1 MNPKNPTFDPN
12 RRKFLGQCCAAVSAT
27 GMLSTLAQLRMMGA
41 VASADNGGSV
51 VIVDDVPSEALRR
64 LAGTPL
70 LRRERLE
77 LARQRLFAADR
88 PSAEDIADRLVGRLV
103 CDRLR

>member
-1 MNPKNPTFDPN
+1 MQP
-12 RRKFLGQCCAAVSAT
+12 SA
-27 GMLSTLAQLRMMGA
+27 LQVERCLRVLRAPAG
-41 VASADNGGSV
+41 VEPPSGSRV
-51 VIVDDVPSEALRR
+51 VIVEEVPTEALRR

-77 LARQRLFAADR
+77 QARRRLFAADR

>member
-1 MNPKNPTFDPN
+1 MQPSALQVE
-12 RRKFLGQCCAAVSAT
+12 RCLRILRAAT
-27 GMLSTLAQLRMMGA
+27 GPER
-41 VASADNGGSV
+41 DNGGSV